1 MNKLYGFYTDC
12 QMNENDIK
20 KVSKKYIVLLQLG
33 TDIYGDDITT
43 FLILEDDLRNKNF
56 ENIIYMYSQT

>member
-1 MNKLYGFYTDC
+1 
-12 QMNENDIK
+12 MNENDIK